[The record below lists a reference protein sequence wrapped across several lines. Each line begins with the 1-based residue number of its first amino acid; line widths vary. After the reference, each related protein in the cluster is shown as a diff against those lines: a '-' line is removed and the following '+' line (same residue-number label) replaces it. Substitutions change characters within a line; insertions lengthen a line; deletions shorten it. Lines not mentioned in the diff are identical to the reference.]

1 MSLNTLNRYAL
12 AMELLSLEARIS
24 IVAKETG
31 LSPAILRKAF
41 VEMHQRS
48 PSSGPLK
55 MSPLFISKHKEAT
68 LCAVFFD
75 LKKNDIVLDA

>member
-24 IVAKETG
+24 IVVKETG

-41 VEMHQRS
+41 IEILR
-48 PSSGPLK
+48 P
-55 MSPLFISKHKEAT
+55 
-68 LCAVFFD
+68 AVP
-75 LKKNDIVLDA
+75 